1 MEGFTHTSNHW
12 FCFVFFSWKEYTVA
26 MWGEVSEFNIW
37 TREPGRQLGNY
48 FNNLVRNA
56 GAQGNLSWTVNYWK
70 SLMTI

>member
-1 MEGFTHTSNHW
+1 
-12 FCFVFFSWKEYTVA
+12 